1 MAIGSGKRFQY
12 FTEQISGA
20 GVGRTRTTWRFWHR
34 PVSPR
39 PNPANKIALPLLE
52 IARVL
57 VRFNHIASF
66 IENANHSV
74 MGAAV
79 ELRVAYCVVDRIR
92 PGVPQPTE
100 WQRIGN

>member
-12 FTEQISGA
+12 FTEQISGE
-20 GVGRTRTTWRFWHR
+20 GVGRTRPTWRFWHR

-57 VRFNHIASF
+57 VRLDHVAS
-66 IENANHSV
+66 IIVNADHKILLSPRSPCS
-74 MGAAV
+74 
-79 ELRVAYCVVDRIR
+79 EK
-92 PGVPQPTE
+92 T
-100 WQRIGN
+100 

>member
-20 GVGRTRTTWRFWHR
+20 GVGRTRATWRLWHR

-52 IARVL
+52 IARVFL
-57 VRFNHIASF
+57 HLDHVASF
-66 IENANHSV
+66 IVNTDYV
-74 MGAAV
+74 G
-79 ELRVAYCVVDRIR
+79 RDRLK
-92 PGVPQPTE
+92 
-100 WQRIGN
+100 NLA

>member
-20 GVGRTRTTWRFWHR
+20 GVGRTRATWRFWHR

-39 PNPANKIALPLLE
+39 PNPANKIALPLFE

-57 VRFNHIASF
+57 VRLDHIARF
-66 IENANHSV
+66 RVNADHSQPNI
-74 MGAAV
+74 
-79 ELRVAYCVVDRIR
+79 RRILSWLPPIR
-92 PGVPQPTE
+92 LLTDKK
-100 WQRIGN
+100 

>member
-20 GVGRTRTTWRFWHR
+20 GVGRTSATWRFRHR

-57 VRFNHIASF
+57 VRFDKPGQIVSF
-66 IENANHSV
+66 
-74 MGAAV
+74 GRPAV
-79 ELRVAYCVVDRIR
+79 ELNRSRSFESRNADVYLATRIA
-92 PGVPQPTE
+92 T
-100 WQRIGN
+100 

>member
-20 GVGRTRTTWRFWHR
+20 GVGRTRATRRFWHR

-52 IARVL
+52 IARLL
-57 VRFNHIASF
+57 VHFNHIASL
-66 IENANHSV
+66 IVNANRSI
-74 MGAAV
+74 M
-79 ELRVAYCVVDRIR
+79 
-92 PGVPQPTE
+92 
-100 WQRIGN
+100 

>member
-1 MAIGSGKRFQY
+1 MAIGSDKRFQY

-20 GVGRTRTTWRFWHR
+20 GVGRTRATWRFWHR

-57 VRFNHIASF
+57 VPFDH
-66 IENANHSV
+66 
-74 MGAAV
+74 
-79 ELRVAYCVVDRIR
+79 VA
-92 PGVPQPTE
+92 GVIVYADHGTM
-100 WQRIGN
+100 